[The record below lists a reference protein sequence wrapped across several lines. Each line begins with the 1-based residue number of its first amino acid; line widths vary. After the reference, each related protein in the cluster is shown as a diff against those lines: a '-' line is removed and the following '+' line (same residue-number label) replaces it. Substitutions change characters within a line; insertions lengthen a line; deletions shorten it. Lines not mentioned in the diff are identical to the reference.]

1 MRFLLPWWLSGKES
15 TCQCRRQG
23 FDSWVGKIL
32 WRWKWQ
38 PTPVFLSGEYDGQR
52 SLPGYFCGIPERVR
66 HHSATEQQ
74 QENIYREATQE
85 LPSLPSKIQ
94 VYTSITFHNIHSAG
108 SSFESRYLLMKAKT
122 FVFLTFKS
130 TVVCNSSLV
139 NLEVVLIIFHN

>member
-1 MRFLLPWWLSGKES
+1 MGLPRWHTGEES
-15 TCQCRRQG
+15 ACQCRRCG
-23 FDSWVGKIL
+23 FDPWS
-32 WRWKWQ
+32 RKWQ

-139 NLEVVLIIFHN
+139 NLEVVLNIFHN